1 VRRAD
6 RQTDPPRTPRSMSAV
21 VLAVVVFAALT
32 ALKLVDLVGGG
43 RYVCPAC
50 GAKRQDRHASD
61 CPWHG

>member
-1 VRRAD
+1 
-6 RQTDPPRTPRSMSAV
+6 MSAV
-21 VLAVVVFAALT
+21 VLAVVVFAAPT